1 MNRHM
6 RSRRP
11 RSALFMVIL
20 AALVGLGA
28 PVRAWAALTAS
39 TANLTLASIGYS
51 HVDQTSLGSLTL
63 EARDTG
69 TTTCIL
75 FICSTTNDGWNVTLQ
90 ASNFAYTGTNNGA
103 AIPAANLAVTQAH
116 PPTRVSGD
124 AISGTGGPRTTNVT
138 GSLDTPRKTLQAD
151 DGFGIGTYRQVID
164 VSLLVPGQARAGTY
178 TTTLTVT
185 ISSGP

>member
-1 MNRHM
+1 MNRQVP
-6 RSRRP
+6 SRGR
-11 RSALFMVIL
+11 RSAAFTVIL
-20 AALVGLGA
+20 AALVAFGA
-28 PVRAWAALTAS
+28 PVPAWAALTAS
-39 TANLTLASIGYS
+39 TVDLTLAAVDYS
-51 HVDQTSLGSLTL
+51 HVDQASVGSLTL

-75 FICSTTNDGWNVTLQ
+75 LICSTTNDGWNVTVQ

-124 AISGTGGPRTTNVT
+124 DISGTGGPRTTNVT
-138 GSLDTPRKTLQAD
+138 GSLDTPRKTLQAN
-151 DGFGIGTYRQVID
+151 DGFGIGRYRQVID
-164 VSLLVPGQARAGTY
+164 VSLLVPGQTRAGTY